1 MKPLMKTITITDIRS
16 WKPCYDLSKHLP
28 EDWQGTVLDIL
39 KMDTIPAQD
48 RFWVVLREELID
60 AKTLRLFAVWC
71 ARQVQHLITDP
82 RSIAAIDTAEKYAN
96 GQATNEELATARDA
110 AWDAACATAGDAA
123 GYAARDAAWDAAW
136 YAAWDAA
143 RAAAHAAAG
152 DAAWDAAGNAAGNAA
167 WDAAQQAAQDAQ
179 VNQLINMLEEAEL

>member
-1 MKPLMKTITITDIRS
+1 MKTITITDIRS

-96 GQATNEELATARDA
+96 GQATNEELATARAA
-110 AWDAACATAGDAA
+110 AWDAARNAA
-123 GYAARDAAWDAAW
+123 GYAAWNATGDAAW

-143 RAAAHAAAG
+143 RAAAHAAVG
-152 DAAWDAAGNAAGNAA
+152 DAAWNPAGNAA

>member
-1 MKPLMKTITITDIRS
+1 MKTITITDIRS

-48 RFWVVLREELID
+48 RFWVVLRDELID

-96 GQATNEELATARDA
+96 GQATNEELAT
-110 AWDAACATAGDAA
+110 
-123 GYAARDAAWDAAW
+123 ARDAAWDAAW

>member
-110 AWDAACATAGDAA
+110 AWDAA
-123 GYAARDAAWDAAW
+123 W

-143 RAAAHAAAG
+143 RAAAHAAVG
-152 DAAWDAAGNAAGNAA
+152 DAAWNPAGNAA